1 MRPIVATFCLF
12 LLASLP
18 AHGEQGVAEMPQL
31 QQLNRASQ
39 QQLRGIQ
46 GNNGVPEKAW
56 PPEQQEQSRSL
67 NRHQL
72 TEQQRLQET
81 QRRNLI
87 MEKERARTAPAGR
100 SERLNAIDRQSR
112 FRVQQQNQLNRF
124 RIQQGTTRGR

>member
-1 MRPIVATFCLF
+1 MRLIVATFCLY

-31 QQLNRASQ
+31 QQLNRTSQ
-39 QQLRGIQ
+39 QQLRDLQ
-46 GNNGVPEKAW
+46 GNAGVPEKTW
-56 PPEQQEQSRSL
+56 PPSQQAQSRSL
-67 NRHQL
+67 NRHQIS
-72 TEQQRLQET
+72 EQQQLQET

-87 MEKERARTAPAGR
+87 MEKQRARTAPAGR

-124 RIQQGTTRGR
+124 RIQQDAARSR

>member
-1 MRPIVATFCLF
+1 MRLIVATLCLF
-12 LLASLP
+12 LLDSLP

-31 QQLNRASQ
+31 QQLNRSSQ

-56 PPEQQEQSRSL
+56 PPDQQAQSRSL

-72 TEQQRLQET
+72 TEQQQLQET
-81 QRRNLI
+81 QRRTLI
-87 MEKERARTAPAGR
+87 MEKQRARTAPAGR